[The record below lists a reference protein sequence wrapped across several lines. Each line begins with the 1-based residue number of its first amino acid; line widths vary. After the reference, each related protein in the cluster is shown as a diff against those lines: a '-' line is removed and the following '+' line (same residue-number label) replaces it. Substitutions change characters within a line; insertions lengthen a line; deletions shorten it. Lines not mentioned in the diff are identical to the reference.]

1 MVKHFRTASRLKG
14 ISPSDIRRLFSLA
27 QSIPGV
33 ISLGIGEPDFVPPP
47 HVRDAAKQAFDEGK
61 THYMHT
67 AGIPELRVAL
77 TKKTKRDYGLSYD
90 PESEVLVTVGGTE
103 AIFLALL
110 TVINP
115 GDEVLVPD
123 PGFVC
128 YRPSILMAE
137 GVPVSMPLLEEN
149 SFTLNAEI
157 VMPLIT
163 KKSRV
168 IIINSPNNPTGSVFS
183 HDDLAALARLAAE
196 HDLIVI
202 SDEVYEKMTYDDA
215 KHYCLPTFPSMRER
229 TIVVNSFSKTYAMT
243 GLRVGYAFGPKEL
256 IAPMKLTHQFTTAC
270 VSGPAQYAAISAL
283 EGPQNCVRDMVQEFK
298 RRRRFLHARLNEIE
312 GFSCGL
318 PKGAFYMFPDIKE
331 FEMSSKKFAA
341 HLLNKAKVV
350 TVPGSSF
357 GERGEGYL
365 RFSYATAHDK
375 IEEALD
381 RIEKA
386 VKEFR

>member
-1 MVKHFRTASRLKG
+1 VKHFKTAARLRE

-27 QSIPGV
+27 QGIPGV

-47 HVRDAAKQAFDEGK
+47 HIRGAAKQAFDEGK
-61 THYMHT
+61 THYMPT
-67 AGIPELRVAL
+67 TGIPELRVAL
-77 TKKTKRDYGLSYD
+77 MKKTKRDYGLSYD
-90 PESEVLVTVGGTE
+90 PESEVLITIGGTE
-103 AIFLALL
+103 AIFLAFLAL
-110 TVINP
+110 TNP

-123 PGFVC
+123 PGYVC

-149 SFTLNAEI
+149 GFTLNAET
-157 VMPLIT
+157 VMSLIT

-183 HDDLAALARLAAE
+183 RNDLAELAKLAVE

-202 SDEVYEKMTYDDA
+202 SDEVYEKMTYDGA
-215 KHYCLPTFPSMRER
+215 KHYCLATFPGMRER

-243 GLRVGYAFGPKEL
+243 GLRVGYVLGPKEL
-256 IAPMKLTHQFTTAC
+256 IAPMMLAHQFITVC

-283 EGPQNCVRDMVQEFK
+283 EGSQNCVRDMVQEFK

-312 GFSCGL
+312 GFRCGL
-318 PKGAFYMFPDIKE
+318 PKGAFYMFPDIQE
-331 FEMSSKKFAA
+331 FEMSSKELADY
-341 HLLNKAKVV
+341 LLESAKVV
-350 TVPGSSF
+350 TVPGSAF
-357 GERGEGYL
+357 GECGEGYL
-365 RFSYATAHDK
+365 RFSYATAYDK
-375 IEEALD
+375 IGEALD

>member
-1 MVKHFRTASRLKG
+1 LVKHFKTAARLRG
-14 ISPSDIRRLFSLA
+14 IRPSDIRRLFSLA
-27 QSIPGV
+27 QGIPGV
-33 ISLGIGEPDFVPPP
+33 ISLGIGEPDFVPPL

-77 TKKTKRDYGLSYD
+77 MKKTKRDYGLSYD

-110 TVINP
+110 TLTNP
-115 GDEVLVPD
+115 DDEVLVLD

-128 YRPSILMAE
+128 YKPSILMAE
-137 GVPVSMPLLEEN
+137 GIPVSVPLLEEN
-149 SFTLNAEI
+149 GFALNVEA
-157 VMPLIT
+157 VMSLIT

-168 IIINSPNNPTGSVFS
+168 IITNSPNNPTGSVFS
-183 HDDLAALARLAAE
+183 HNDLAELAKLAVE

-215 KHYCLPTFPSMRER
+215 KHYCLATFPGMRER

-243 GLRVGYAFGPKEL
+243 GLRVGYALGPKEL
-256 IAPMKLTHQFTTAC
+256 IAPMMLAHQFTTAC

-283 EGPQNCVRDMVQEFK
+283 EGPQNCVKDMVQQF
-298 RRRRFLHARLNEIE
+298 RRRRRLLHARLNEID
-312 GFSCGL
+312 GFRCGL
-318 PKGAFYMFPDIKE
+318 PKGAFYMFPNIEE
-331 FEMSSKKFAA
+331 FEMSSKEFADY
-341 HLLNKAKVV
+341 LLESAKVV
-350 TVPGSSF
+350 TVPGSAF
-357 GERGEGYL
+357 GECGEGYL
-365 RFSYATAHDK
+365 RFSYATAYEK
-375 IEEALD
+375 IEEALG

-386 VKEFR
+386 LKGFR

>member
-1 MVKHFRTASRLKG
+1 LIKHSRTAARLRE
-14 ISPSDIRRLFSLA
+14 IRPSDIRRLFSLA
-27 QSIPGV
+27 QGIPGV

-47 HVRDAAKQAFDEGK
+47 HVRDAAKQALDEGK
-61 THYMHT
+61 THYT
-67 AGIPELRVAL
+67 PTPGIPELRVAL
-77 TKKTKRDYGLSYD
+77 MKKTKRDYGLSYD
-90 PESEVLVTVGGTE
+90 PESEVLVTIGGTE

-110 TVINP
+110 TLIDPV
-115 GDEVLVPD
+115 DEVLVPD

-137 GVPVSMPLLEEN
+137 GVPVSMPVIEEN
-149 SFTLNAEI
+149 NFTLNAET
-157 VMPLIT
+157 VMSLIT

-183 HDDLAALARLAAE
+183 HDDLAGLAKLAVE

-215 KHYCLPTFPSMRER
+215 KHYCLATFPGMRER

-243 GLRVGYAFGPKEL
+243 GLRVGYALGPKEL
-256 IAPMKLTHQFTTAC
+256 IAPMTLAHQFASAC
-270 VSGPAQYAAISAL
+270 VNGPAQYAAASAI

-298 RRRRFLHARLNEIE
+298 RRRRLLHARLNEIE
-312 GFSCGL
+312 GFRCDL
-318 PKGAFYMFPDIKE
+318 PKGAFYMFPSIRE
-331 FEMSSKKFAA
+331 FEMSSKTFADY
-341 HLLNKAKVV
+341 LLSRAKVV

-357 GERGEGYL
+357 GEFGEGYL
-365 RFSYATAHDK
+365 RFSYATAYDK
-375 IEEALD
+375 IEEALG

-386 VKEFR
+386 VKGFR

>member
-1 MVKHFRTASRLKG
+1 LVKHFETAARVRG
-14 ISPSDIRRLFSLA
+14 IRPSDIRRLFSLA
-27 QSIPGV
+27 QGIPGV
-33 ISLGIGEPDFVPPP
+33 ISLGIGEPDFVPPL

-77 TKKTKRDYGLSYD
+77 MKKTRRDYGLSYD

-103 AIFLALL
+103 AIFLASLML
-110 TVINP
+110 TNP
-115 GDEVLVPD
+115 GDEVLVLD

-128 YRPSILMAE
+128 YKPSILMAE
-137 GVPVSMPLLEEN
+137 GIPVFVPLVEEN
-149 SFTLNAEI
+149 DFALNVEA
-157 VMPLIT
+157 VMSLIT

-168 IIINSPNNPTGSVFS
+168 IITNSPNNPTGSVFS
-183 HDDLAALARLAAE
+183 HDDLAGLAKLAVE

-215 KHYCLPTFPSMRER
+215 KHYCLATFPGMRER

-243 GLRVGYAFGPKEL
+243 GLRVGYALGPEEL
-256 IAPMKLTHQFTTAC
+256 IAPMMLAHQFTTAC

-283 EGPQNCVRDMVQEFK
+283 EGPQNCVKDMVQQFK

-312 GFSCGL
+312 GFRCGL
-318 PKGAFYMFPDIKE
+318 PKGAFYMFPNIQKFGRSSKE
-331 FEMSSKKFAA
+331 FAA
-341 HLLNKAKVV
+341 YLLESAKVV
-350 TVPGSSF
+350 TVPGSAF
-357 GERGEGYL
+357 GECGEGYL
-365 RFSYATAHDK
+365 RFSYATAYEK
-375 IEEALD
+375 IEEALG

-386 VKEFR
+386 VKGFR

>member
-1 MVKHFRTASRLKG
+1 LVKHFKTAARLRE

-27 QSIPGV
+27 QGIPGV

-47 HVRDAAKQAFDEGK
+47 HARDAAKQAFDEGK
-61 THYMHT
+61 THYT
-67 AGIPELRVAL
+67 PTTGVPELRVAL
-77 TKKTKRDYGLSYD
+77 MKKTKRDYGLSYD
-90 PESEVLVTVGGTE
+90 PESEVLVTIGGTE

-149 SFTLNAEI
+149 SFTLNAET
-157 VMPLIT
+157 VMSLIT

-183 HDDLAALARLAAE
+183 HGDLAGLAKLAVE

-215 KHYCLPTFPSMRER
+215 KHYCLATFPSMRER

-243 GLRVGYAFGPKEL
+243 GLRVGYALGPKEL
-256 IAPMKLTHQFTTAC
+256 IAPMMLAHQFITAC

-298 RRRRFLHARLNEIE
+298 RRRRFLHARLDEIE
-312 GFSCGL
+312 GFRCGL
-318 PKGAFYMFPDIKE
+318 PEGAFYMFPSIQE
-331 FEMSSKKFAA
+331 FGMSSKKFAA
-341 HLLNKAKVV
+341 HLLNRAKVV

-357 GERGEGYL
+357 GECGEGYL

-386 VKEFR
+386 VKGFR